1 VHRPRFKHTNVD
13 ALSKNL
19 MGPAT
24 DDDDFNEKIQ
34 DIGSIRTYTHGAED
48 EILSIQTGKET
59 KWLGFRRRR
68 KDFTTS

>member
-1 VHRPRFKHTNVD
+1 
-13 ALSKNL
+13 